1 MEVIHLILHYL
12 SSYYWIPLLLIYLG
26 VILTVLIENRNP
38 TKTIAWI
45 LVIVFLPFLG
55 LFLYYLFGQ
64 KFTTEKR
71 LEKINEHQL
80 LRIQQEWGRLEPI
93 MEEKLQEINGR
104 IGNL

>member
-12 SSYYWIPLLLIYLG
+12 SSYYWIQLLLIYLG

-38 TKTIAWI
+38 TKTLAWI

-64 KFTTEKR
+64 KITIEKR
-71 LEKINEHQL
+71 LEKFNEHQL
-80 LRIQQEWGRLEPI
+80 LRMQQECGRLEP
-93 MEEKLQEINGR
+93 MMDENWQA
-104 IGNL
+104 